1 MLPRPGR
8 PHDQL
13 LRNVVVA
20 GIGGL
25 VLGHVLWLVGMSV
38 ATSTRTV
45 NAWVLAVAAASI
57 LVGVAGGLL
66 GWRHY
71 RKRSNVWAAFLW
83 CLPVSPVL
91 FSIAVLAV
99 TYL

>member
-1 MLPRPGR
+1 M
-8 PHDQL
+8 
-13 LRNVVVA
+13 RNVVVA